1 MVPGGLQTPRGRG
14 LVPWRSPTRPTG
26 ATPPTRASRPS
37 PRATGRSETEVSRAW
52 KNAVAPGPLRPR
64 RPGTT
69 TSTPSATTR
78 RRDIAGRRVGGLPCA
93 RAECPQRPDDNDEKF
108 SAIAAFEKF
117 RSAFG
122 RAVSPFEPIN
132 DQNPWVKRL
141 GQSKSTQQLLCVLL
155 KVLFGVRGPPATEER
170 ASRGSGRRQVPGR
183 PEDINMPP
191 SDMGGAQ
198 ATDDA
203 NSGQGAQGA
212 SPSDPVFCSPRDAC
226 RVRGRSAV

>member
-1 MVPGGLQTPRGRG
+1 
-14 LVPWRSPTRPTG
+14 
-26 ATPPTRASRPS
+26 
-37 PRATGRSETEVSRAW
+37 
-52 KNAVAPGPLRPR
+52 VAPGPLRPR

-155 KVLFGVRGPPATEER
+155 KVLFFRSPRSHPATEER
-170 ASRGSGRRQVPGR
+170 ASRGQREALEVPGR

-191 SDMGGAQ
+191 SDMGGALA
-198 ATDDA
+198 ATDDVRTA
-203 NSGQGAQGA
+203 AKA
-212 SPSDPVFCSPRDAC
+212 RKVRLPRTPDVLFPPRRVPSS
-226 RVRGRSAV
+226 RVDRAV